1 MMNLFVMMKLIYG
14 SCMIDYLLFDM
25 IDDYSFEMI
34 FWNYYHSLKKGLCWP
49 SVRDYLL
56 FDIRSAQSTDRFFM
70 IPVLKWYMTF
80 ISKWVKA
87 SYLHFEMLYDCHFK
101 MRGTKF
107 SYTKLFSSGEPQI
120 FYWRKHPIIYIFRTQ
135 LFAQCLCPYTCVEIY
150 FKKGDGLLCQILII
164 LQC

>member
-1 MMNLFVMMKLIYG
+1 MMNLFVMMILIYG

-56 FDIRSAQSTDRFFM
+56 FDIRSAQSTERFFM

-87 SYLHFEMLYDCHFK
+87 SYLHFEMLYDCHFE

-150 FKKGDGLLCQILII
+150 FKNGDGLLCQILII

>member
-1 MMNLFVMMKLIYG
+1 MALVWLMMYFSICL
-14 SCMIDYLLFDM
+14 MIIISICSMIIVSREYFEITFISRKKGLCWPSLWNYFLFD
-25 IDDYSFEMI
+25 IRSAQSANRFYVPRFEMI

-56 FDIRSAQSTDRFFM
+56 FDIRSAQSTERFFM

-87 SYLHFEMLYDCHFK
+87 SYLHFEMLYDCHFE

-107 SYTKLFSSGEPQI
+107 SYTKLFSSGEPRI
-120 FYWRKHPIIYIFRTQ
+120 FY
-135 LFAQCLCPYTCVEIY
+135 
-150 FKKGDGLLCQILII
+150 
-164 LQC
+164 

>member
-1 MMNLFVMMKLIYG
+1 MALVWLMIYF
-14 SCMIDYLLFDM
+14 SICLMIIISICSM
-25 IDDYSFEMI
+25 IIVSREYFEI
-34 FWNYYHSLKKGLCWP
+34 TFISRKKGLCWP

-56 FDIRSAQSTDRFFM
+56 FDIRSAQSTERFFM

-87 SYLHFEMLYDCHFK
+87 SYLHFEMLYDCHFE